1 MYESRFEP
9 LLSRARFLL
18 RMLHHGFAVLG
29 LLGFSLLLGML
40 GYLCFEP
47 VSWHEALLDATLLL
61 GGIGPLHMPQ
71 SVGGKIF
78 LGLYG
83 LYITLVFVAAA
94 GLMLGPVAHRL
105 LHKFHYDGAD

>member
-1 MYESRFEP
+1 MYESRVEP
-9 LLSRARFLL
+9 LLGRTRFLL
-18 RMLHHGFAVLG
+18 RMAHHALAVLG

-61 GGIGPLHMPQ
+61 GGIAPLHMPQ

-78 LGLYG
+78 IALYG
-83 LYITLVFVAAA
+83 LYITLLFVAAA
-94 GLMLGPVAHRL
+94 GLMLAPVAHRL
-105 LHKFHYDGAD
+105 LHKFHYDEAD

>member
-18 RMLHHGFAVLG
+18 RMAHHALAVLG
-29 LLGFSLLLGML
+29 LLLFSLLLGMV

-47 VSWHEALLDATLLL
+47 VSWHEALLDASLLL

-71 SVGGKIF
+71 STGGKIF
-78 LGLYG
+78 IALYG
-83 LYITLVFVAAA
+83 LYIALLFVAAA
-94 GLMLGPVAHRL
+94 GLMLAPVAHRL
-105 LHKFHYDGAD
+105 LHKFHYDEAD

>member
-9 LLSRARFLL
+9 LLNRARFLL
-18 RMLHHGFAVLG
+18 RMLRHALAVLG
-29 LLGFSLLLGML
+29 LLFFSLLLGTL
-40 GYLCFEP
+40 GYLSFEP

-61 GGIGPLHMPQ
+61 GGIAPLHIPQ

-78 LGLYG
+78 IGLYG

-94 GLMLGPVAHRL
+94 GLMLAPVAHRL
-105 LHKFHYDGAD
+105 LHKFHYDEAD

>member
-1 MYESRFEP
+1 MYESRVEP
-9 LLSRARFLL
+9 LLSRSRFLL
-18 RMLHHGFAVLG
+18 RMAHHALAVLG
-29 LLGFSLLLGML
+29 LLLFSLLLGML

-78 LGLYG
+78 IGLYG
-83 LYITLVFVAAA
+83 LYIALVFVAAA
-94 GLMLGPVAHRL
+94 GLMLAPVAHRL
-105 LHKFHYDGAD
+105 LHKFHYDEVD

>member
-18 RMLHHGFAVLG
+18 RMAHHPLAVLG
-29 LLGFSLLLGML
+29 LLLFSLLLGMV

-47 VSWHEALLDATLLL
+47 VSWHEALLDASLLL

-71 SVGGKIF
+71 STGGKIF
-78 LGLYG
+78 IALYG
-83 LYITLVFVAAA
+83 LYIALLFVAAA
-94 GLMLGPVAHRL
+94 GLMLAPVAHRL
-105 LHKFHYDGAD
+105 LHKFHYDEAD